1 MDYHPFQNRYLQ
13 ESADC
18 IIMISASISII
29 KYSLRPE
36 MIYVFWPEK
45 VFQSRFWHKISLV
58 L

>member
-1 MDYHPFQNRYLQ
+1 MHYHPFQNRYLQ
-13 ESADC
+13 EPADC
-18 IIMISASISII
+18 INMISASISII